1 MELNNHYEES
11 DTKKE
16 IYTDLASGDNR
27 TEQDRIYET
36 LQHGT
41 GELADK
47 TTPSAKKCI
56 PLLLWCT
63 LVNSI
68 LIGLFIIAVSV
79 SLYMSINVSKASNI
93 KGQY

>member
-1 MELNNHYEES
+1 MELNTHYGGS
-11 DTKKE
+11 DTAKE
-16 IYTDLASGDNR
+16 IYTEIASRDNR
-27 TEQDRIYET
+27 TEQGRIYDT

-47 TTPSAKKCI
+47 TTPSAKKCTR
-56 PLLLWCT
+56 CT

-68 LIGLFIIAVSV
+68 LIGLLIIAVSV
-79 SLYMSINVSKASNI
+79 SLYMSINVSKASNS